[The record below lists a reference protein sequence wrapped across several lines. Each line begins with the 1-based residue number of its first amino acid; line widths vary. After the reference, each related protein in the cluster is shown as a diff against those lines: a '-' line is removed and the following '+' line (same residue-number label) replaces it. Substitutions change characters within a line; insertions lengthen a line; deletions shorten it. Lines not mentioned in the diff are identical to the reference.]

1 MNTGLR
7 TEPFRVDDEK
17 YRGLPFWSWNGKL
30 EKEEIVRQ
38 VHVLKEMGFGG
49 FFMHS
54 RTGLE
59 TEYLGEEW
67 FGLIRAAAEE
77 GRSLGM
83 NAWLYDEDRWP
94 SGTAGGEVTKKT
106 EYQMKFISM
115 YDEDEAPA
123 DGVYIA
129 GELGRFAVKLN
140 GQNELEDYYSVA
152 GDKPVKDGYV
162 VKKFLIE
169 HMKPQEFYNGYTY
182 LDTMNREATDAFLA
196 STHEKYRKHCGDL
209 FGNTLKGIFADEP
222 HRGAVLN
229 GFISRSSNTMNLIP
243 YTYGL
248 YDRYRKVCGENLSEK
263 LPELY
268 FKRADS
274 AVNRT
279 MYHYIES
286 IEQLFIENFAVP
298 YHEWCQKND
307 LLATGHI
314 LHEDSLAIQTIF
326 QGSVQRYYE
335 HMDCPGVDILTEGN
349 NAYWVAKQ
357 VQSVARQ
364 LGRKFALSELYGATG
379 WQFNFRSHRDVGA
392 WQTLLG
398 INMRCHHLSWYTMEG
413 QAKRD
418 YPASIFYQSGWYR
431 DYSYV
436 EDYFAR
442 LGELTSKGKPLCST
456 LVINP
461 VESMWL
467 YPRAGWEKNFFELQV
482 PECRRLE
489 DLYTRLFRILVTGQ
503 VDFDYGDED
512 ILSRRYRIEKKE
524 ERPVLAVGEARY
536 TTVVVSGADTIRSST
551 LDILREFASV
561 GGEVIF
567 IGDLP
572 KYIDAKQ
579 AELPVDLMKNSKRIA
594 MEREE
599 ILSALKEH
607 RMFTIDSEDIV
618 VTVRK
623 EGETYF
629 LICLNVDREH
639 AKDDLTIRFR
649 EKYNVEEI
657 LLDRDREFGVAE
669 NRDSLSVR
677 FEAGECRAFRI
688 FKGGKILPLPQIGN
702 PVKETRLPG
711 PFAYKLSE
719 RNVLPLD
726 LASYV
731 LDGEASDGESE
742 ILQIDCAVRDKVGL
756 PRRGGEMIQPWYRK
770 KYGIA
775 SGNAERHELRLRY
788 RFHVKE
794 IPDTNLVFVT
804 EQSER
809 WKISVNGNYLNG
821 KVVGHWTDVCFD
833 EIPLPAEYLKKGE
846 NEIVLTADFDDALNL
861 ECAYLLGNFGVELNG
876 REVTLSHLP
885 DKLSPG
891 DITYQGLPFYSGS
904 VTYFT
909 GIVSGRVSV
918 NFGGCQGAVSKVKDR
933 VHGEY
938 VAYAPYES
946 SIFDVDGELAVEVVL
961 TRRNTFGP
969 LHYAPVFSGAY
980 GPEIFL
986 PEGKDY
992 TDSYALIPQGL
1003 LNGITVKWYRVGQK
1017 TEE

>member
-1 MNTGLR
+1 M
-7 TEPFRVDDEK
+7 EAKKE
-17 YRGLPFWSWNGKL
+17 YRGIPFWSWNGIL
-30 EKEEIVRQ
+30 EKQEIIRQ
-38 VHVLKEMGFGG
+38 VYVLKEMGFGG

-54 RTGLE
+54 RTGLA

-67 FGLIRAAAEE
+67 FGLIRIAAEE
-77 GRSLGM
+77 GKALGM
-83 NAWLYDEDRWP
+83 DAWLYDEDRWP
-94 SGTAGGEVTKKT
+94 SGTAGGEVTKT
-106 EYQMKFISM
+106 PAYQMKFISM
-115 YDEDEAPA
+115 YDGDSVPA
-123 DGVYIA
+123 DGVHIA

-140 GQNELEDYYSVA
+140 ERNELEDYYPIKE
-152 GDKPVKDGYV
+152 GEPVKVGYV

-182 LDTMNREATDAFLA
+182 LDTLNREATDAFLA

-229 GFISRSSNTMNLIP
+229 GFISKSDNTLNLTP
-243 YTYGL
+243 YAYGL
-248 YDRYRKVCGENLSEK
+248 YERFEKVCGEDLSGK

-286 IEQLFIENFAVP
+286 LQQLFLENFAIP
-298 YHEWCQKND
+298 YHEWCQRNN
-307 LLATGHI
+307 LLATGHV

-364 LGRKFALSELYGATG
+364 TGKKFVLSELYGATG

-392 WQTLLG
+392 WQTVLG
-398 INMRCHHLSWYTMEG
+398 VNLRCHHLSWYTMEG

-467 YPRAGWEKNFFELQV
+467 YPRAGWEKNFFELQL

-489 DLYTRLFRILVTGQ
+489 ALYTCLFHILVTGQ

-512 ILSRRYRIEKKE
+512 ILSRLFRIETNGGSPE
-524 ERPVLAVGEARY
+524 LAVGEARY
-536 TTVVVSGADTIRSST
+536 TTVVVSGMDTIRSST
-551 LDILREFASV
+551 LNILRDFAAV
-561 GGEVIF
+561 GGEVLF

-572 KYIDAKQ
+572 GYVDAQ
-579 AELPVDLMKNSKRIA
+579 PADLPAELMRSNKRVA

-599 ILSALKEH
+599 ILSALSGH
-607 RMFTIDSEDIV
+607 RLFTIDSEDIM
-618 VTVRK
+618 TAVRK
-623 EGETYF
+623 EGDTYY
-629 LICLNVDREH
+629 LICLNTDREH
-639 AKDDLTIRFR
+639 AKENLTLRFQDR
-649 EKYNVEEI
+649 YNIEEI
-657 LLDRDREFGVAE
+657 KLDRDREYGVAE
-669 NRDSLSVR
+669 NSDRLPVR
-677 FEAGECRAFRI
+677 FEAGECRVFRI
-688 FKGGKILPLPQIGN
+688 FASGKILPLPKAEHA
-702 PVKETRLPG
+702 VKETLLDG
-711 PFAYKLSE
+711 PFAYTLSE

-726 LASYV
+726 MASYV
-731 LDGEASDGESE
+731 FDGEASDGVYE
-742 ILQIDCAVRDKVGL
+742 ILRIDCAVRDQASL

-775 SGNAERHELRLRY
+775 AHDSKRHELKLRY
-788 RFHVKE
+788 RFNVKE
-794 IPDTNLVFVT
+794 IPETDLVFVT

-809 WKISVNGNYLNG
+809 WQIEVNGKALPNT
-821 KVVGHWTDVCFD
+821 VVGHWIDACFD
-833 EIPLPAEYLKKGE
+833 EIPLPAGYLKEGT
-846 NEIVLTADFDDALNL
+846 NEIVLTAAFDDALNL
-861 ECAYLLGNFGVELNG
+861 ESTYLLGDFGVELQG
-876 REVTLSHLP
+876 REVALTRLP
-885 DKLSPG
+885 EKLNLG
-891 DITYQGLPFYSGS
+891 DVTQQGLPFYSGS
-904 VTYFT
+904 ITYYT
-909 GIVSGRVSV
+909 GIVSGRVSI
-918 NFGGCQGAVSKVKDR
+918 NLGGCQGAVAKVKDR
-933 VHGEY
+933 AHAEY
-938 VAYAPYES
+938 IAYAPYES
-946 SIFDVDGELAVEVVL
+946 KPFDIEGELAVEVVL

-969 LHYAPVFSGAY
+969 LHYAPVLAGAY

-992 TDSYALIPQGL
+992 TDSYSLISQGL
-1003 LNGITVKWYRVGQK
+1003 LNGLTVKYY
-1017 TEE
+1017 